1 MSFLL
6 SLVQHKTARTND
18 ILWFSQAILPL
29 NAPLHEIPTLWSQH
43 SGIFTIDTKQIVSV
57 VDERS
62 HVNPSSAEF
71 ESVVISVATFIP
83 KQSPSLDSLTSPAFP
98 LIEMYS
104 FLAQAKKKKKKQP
117 LVLQLLQNF

>member
-1 MSFLL
+1 M
-6 SLVQHKTARTND
+6 VQHKTAQTND
-18 ILWFSQAILPL
+18 ILWFSQSILPL
-29 NAPLHEIPTLWSQH
+29 NATVHEIPTLWSQH

-71 ESVVISVATFIP
+71 ESVVISVATFIL
-83 KQSPSLDSLTSPAFP
+83 KQSPSLDSLASPAFP

-104 FLAQAKKKKKKQP
+104 FLAQAKKKKKQP
-117 LVLQLLQNF
+117 LVLLLLQNF